1 MKSHAEYRLR
11 VAAGFLKEAEQNFRF
26 QLWRSC
32 MSNAQLA
39 VENALKAVIALFT
52 VPPKTH
58 DPARILGILLQ
69 QGQIPKKWQSQV
81 EALIQQSKPLG
92 PDVHIQTDY
101 GDELHGLTPWELFG
115 EKEAREALE
124 VARQV
129 VHMARQ
135 LVQAL

>member
-1 MKSHAEYRLR
+1 MRSHAEYRLR

-39 VENALKAVIALFT
+39 VENAL
-52 VPPKTH
+52 
-58 DPARILGILLQ
+58 
-69 QGQIPKKWQSQV
+69 
-81 EALIQQSKPLG
+81 
-92 PDVHIQTDY
+92 Y

-115 EKEAREALE
+115 EKDAREALQ

-135 LVQAL
+135 LVETFQEENDEA